1 MMKSVMIDFIASRTN
16 FYKTGTYEDDE
27 VMAVGGRGG
36 AACGD
41 RQPRWA

>member
-1 MMKSVMIDFIASRTN
+1 MVPAIIFSGSLFP
-16 FYKTGTYEDDE
+16 KTGTYEDDE